1 MKTFLFPFVNKFFNI
16 LGYNFV
22 SKKDLHYN
30 LRDFLGHIV
39 KLGFNPGTVI
49 DVGVGYGTLE
59 LYNFFPQAK
68 HILIEPLKEFE
79 ENIIEI
85 ARKYD
90 VEYIIS
96 AAGSR
101 SGTTILNVH
110 PDLEGSSIFKEMEGE
125 HVDGIERSV
134 PVVTLDD
141 VCAGK
146 QLITPFL
153 LKIDVQGAE
162 IEVLE
167 GAKRILEKVDIII
180 VETSLYNFFKTG
192 PQIYDVI
199 SYMKSIDYV
208 VHDVFGP
215 QYRPIDGSLSQID
228 IAFVNEDSPF
238 RRHHVYATQEQR
250 QLIHLNKIR
259 KKTY

>member
-1 MKTFLFPFVNKFFNI
+1 MKKHLFPFVNSFFNI
-16 LGYNFV
+16 LGYNLI

-30 LRDFLGHIV
+30 LKDFLVHIL

-49 DVGVGYGTLE
+49 DVGVGYGTHD
-59 LYNFFPQAK
+59 LYKLFPDAK
-68 HILIEPLKEFE
+68 HILIEPLEEFKE
-79 ENIIEI
+79 NLIEI
-85 ARKYD
+85 AKQFD
-90 VEYIIS
+90 LEYIIS

-101 SGTTILNVH
+101 SGTTILNIH

-125 HVDGIERSV
+125 HVDGFERSV
-134 PVVTLDD
+134 PVVTLDE
-141 VCAGK
+141 VCSGK

-167 GAKRILEKVDIII
+167 GAKSILEKVDIII
-180 VETSLYNFFKTG
+180 VETSLYHFFKMG

-208 VHDVFGP
+208 IHDVFGP

-228 IAFVNEDSPF
+228 IAFVNENGPF
-238 RRHHVYATQEQR
+238 RQQHVYATKEQR
-250 QLIHLNKIR
+250 QIIYLNKIR
-259 KKTY
+259 NK